1 MSAKHPTEAEQL
13 AVRDI
18 LRRLKSGRPLNEAQ
32 VALLDLL
39 PAAHR
44 ARAKSRHQAIL
55 KARELSGEGRAEAR
69 RAQQRQLGNARTAW
83 SQEIGEIPPPKDPAR
98 RAAALADFKEFLHA
112 YFTGPDARFYAP
124 FSKDHLRVIDLLQ
137 HTIRTG
143 ESCAVAMPRGSGK
156 TSIIEL
162 APVWAVLNGFWFFV
176 PVVAANKKLAI
187 SILDSIKSVF
197 QTNELF
203 AEDFPEYVIPVKHI
217 ENEPRRCLGQ
227 HYQGVPTGIQWA
239 PDHIRF
245 AEIRDRGVK
254 GGILWAS
261 GLTAA
266 LRGLRLT
273 LNDGTLVRPDGGIL
287 DDPQTDKS
295 ARSVTQTAQR
305 MGLIR
310 GAIRYWPSPGKRLS
324 VFAAVTVI
332 QPHDLADRLL
342 DPKETG
348 WRVIRTKSL
357 YAFPES
363 MPLWFKYQ
371 EKRREEKLLGRL
383 DDAAN
388 FYRANRA
395 AMDAGAILAW
405 PEKPLS
411 PGYFS
416 ALQELMDA
424 YLDDPDKFMAEHQQE
439 PVAPDAGLSRIS
451 PEVVAKKVNGRPRG
465 EVPPSCPFLVAYI
478 DTHDR
483 AFFWT
488 VLAFEQSFKPY
499 VVDYGAFPEQPVR
512 EFTLA
517 TLQRTLRR
525 RYPHRTT
532 DAAIFAGQDELVAH
546 LYERRFKKGDYT
558 AGIDLVLADT
568 GYKLDLWQQTKTK
581 HPRLVLTKGTG
592 IKAGNLPMLE
602 WQKRPGEVIGD
613 HWITPPAKH
622 REHPVTMIDVN
633 HWKTVVIDAVAAAP
647 GEPGSLTFFGD
658 SQTVHPLFA
667 SHLDAEAFVE
677 TEGFGRKVVEWKPKP
692 GKPDNHWFDCTVGC
706 FVGASILGARP
717 EGAPLVAQRG
727 RVRRKYSQDDL
738 MKRRSYAH
746 HHP

>member
-1 MSAKHPTEAEQL
+1 MTAKRPTEAERIAL
-13 AVRDI
+13 HEAV
-18 LRRLKSGRPLNEAQ
+18 RRLKARRPLTEAQ
-32 VALLDLL
+32 VALLPLL
-39 PAAHR
+39 PEETSDR
-44 ARAKSRHQAIL
+44 MLVRHQAIQA
-55 KARELSGEGRAEAR
+55 ARELSGDVAADGR
-69 RAQQRQLGNARTAW
+69 RAQQRRLKNNQTAW
-83 SQEIGEIPPPKDPAR
+83 SQDIGEIPHPKDPGR
-98 RAAALADFKEFLHA
+98 RAAALANFGEFLRVD
-112 YFTGPDARFYAP
+112 FTGPNARYYAP
-124 FSKDHLRVIDLLQ
+124 FSQDHLRVIDLLQ

-162 APVWAVLNGFWFFV
+162 APVWAVLNGFWSFV
-176 PVVAANKKLAI
+176 PIVAANKKLAVN
-187 SILDSIKSVF
+187 ILESIKSVF
-197 QTNELF
+197 QTNDLF
-203 AEDFPEYVIPVKHI
+203 GEDFPEYVIPIKHI

-227 HYQGVPTGIQWA
+227 HYQGITTGIQWA

-295 ARSVTQTAQR
+295 ARSVSQTEQR
-305 MGLIR
+305 IGLIR
-310 GAIRYWPSPGKRLS
+310 GAIRYWPQPGKRLS

-357 YAFPES
+357 YTFPEN
-363 MPLWFKYQ
+363 MPLWHQYQ
-371 EKRREEKLLGRL
+371 EKRREDALLGRTGC
-383 DDAAN
+383 ATA
-388 FYRANRA
+388 FYQAHRD
-395 AMDAGAILAW
+395 AMDAGAQLAW

-411 PGYFS
+411 HGYTS

-439 PVAPDAGLSRIS
+439 PVAPDASTNRIS
-451 PEVVAKKVNGRPRG
+451 PASVAKKTNGRPRG
-465 EVPPSCPFLVAYI
+465 EVPPVCPFLVAYI
-478 DTHDR
+478 DTHDQ

-488 VLAFEQSFKPY
+488 VLAFEQSMKPY
-499 VVDYGAFPEQPVR
+499 VVDYGTFPDQPTR
-512 EFTLA
+512 DFSLA

-525 RYPHRTT
+525 RYQNRTT
-532 DAAIFAGQDELVAH
+532 DAAIFAGQDELVGH
-546 LYERRFKKGDYT
+546 LYARRFKKGDYS
-558 AGIDLVLADT
+558 AGLDLILADT

-581 HPRLVLTKGTG
+581 HPRLVLTKGRG
-592 IKAGNLPMLE
+592 IKAGNQPMVE

-613 HWITPPAKH
+613 HWITPPAKR

-633 HWKTVVIDAVAAAP
+633 HWKTIVIDSVAAAP
-647 GEPGSLTFFGD
+647 GDPCSMTIFGD

-667 SHLDAEAFVE
+667 SHFDAEFCVQ
-677 TEGFGRKVVEWKPKP
+677 TEGYGRKVVEWKPKP
-692 GKPDNHWFDCTVGC
+692 GKLDNHWFDCAVGC
-706 FVGASILGARP
+706 FVGASMLGARP
-717 EGAPLVAQRG
+717 EGAPVVAQRG
-727 RVRRKYSQDDL
+727 RVRRKYNQEDL
-738 MKRRSYAH
+738 LRRRKYGQQ
-746 HHP
+746 